1 MSDLTPEE
9 QYKKEYDAELA
20 KLDAAEQGKQP
31 EPITAPVAAPEKTP
45 EAAPPAA
52 KVEAPTE
59 PVTQPV
65 ETVEELRARLEKA
78 EKQARDNQAW
88 GTKQAQELAALK
100 RDKEQRQ
107 REASRP
113 AILDANPELAEAV
126 RYVVSD
132 DSVAQQDQEQ
142 QRVAAWQTAVQAVH
156 PGILGTDIDPQLE
169 EAIMARFASLG
180 DEVMD
185 PLKAIREIT
194 AEKEAFAV
202 RKATERFA
210 AEHAKQAEKSAMS
223 VPTPG
228 GGGGNRQ
235 APDADADAAKRI
247 LNMSD
252 ADFEKEVRRVKG
264 Y

>member
-9 QYKKEYDAELA
+9 QYKKEYDEELA

-31 EPITAPVAAPEKTP
+31 ETITAPVAAPEKTL

-59 PVTQPV
+59 PEPKPA
-65 ETVEELRARLEKA
+65 ETVEELRARAEKA
-78 EKQARDNQAW
+78 EKQARDHQAFA
-88 GTKQAQELAALK
+88 TKKAQELATLRREQEA
-100 RDKEQRQ
+100 RD
-107 REASRP
+107 REVSKP

-126 RYVVSD
+126 RYVVND
-132 DSVAQQDQEQ
+132 PAPQRAAEDRQAQWQSAIE
-142 QRVAAWQTAVQAVH
+142 AAH
-156 PGILGTDIDPQLE
+156 PGIFDTSIDPQLE
-169 EAIMARFASLG
+169 SSIADR
-180 DEVMD
+180 
-185 PLKAIREIT
+185 LKALGEDVHNPLIVIREIA

-228 GGGGNRQ
+228 GGGGTRQ

>member
-1 MSDLTPEE
+1 MSDLTPEQE

-31 EPITAPVAAPEKTP
+31 ESITAPVAEPAKVE

-52 KVEAPTE
+52 KVEAPVE
-59 PVTQPV
+59 PVTPPV

-78 EKQARDNQAW
+78 EKQARDHQAFA
-88 GTKQAQELAALK
+88 TKKAQELAALK
-100 RDKEQRQ
+100 REQEARD
-107 REASRP
+107 REVSRP
-113 AILDANPELAEAV
+113 AILDANPDLAEAV
-126 RYVVSD
+126 RYVVND
-132 DSVAQQDQEQ
+132 PAPQRAAEDRQAQ
-142 QRVAAWQTAVQAVH
+142 WQSAIEEAH
-156 PGILGTDIDPQLE
+156 PGIFDTSIDPQLE
-169 EAIMARFASLG
+169 SSIADR
-180 DEVMD
+180 
-185 PLKAIREIT
+185 LKALGEDVHNPLIVIREIA

-235 APDADADAAKRI
+235 TPDADADAAKRI